1 MYRMVGCA
9 NFLTES
15 KRHSNFLSLS
25 FHPFRIE
32 KLETNK
38 KVGIQKLESKT
49 TIVVFDELNCQLSPT
64 TCGVVKDIDD

>member
-1 MYRMVGCA
+1 MCQLFNEIEA
-9 NFLTES
+9 AFKFSILQ
-15 KRHSNFLSLS
+15 S
-25 FHPFRIE
+25 FHPFPIE
-32 KLETNK
+32 KLESDK

>member
-1 MYRMVGCA
+1 MCQLFNKIEA
-9 NFLTES
+9 AFKFSILQT
-15 KRHSNFLSLS
+15 
-25 FHPFRIE
+25 FHPFPIE
-32 KLETNK
+32 KLESDK

>member
-1 MYRMVGCA
+1 MCQLFNRIEA
-9 NFLTES
+9 AFKFSILQ
-15 KRHSNFLSLS
+15 SLG
-25 FHPFRIE
+25 FHPFPIE
-32 KLETNK
+32 KLESDK